1 MRKYFLLFLPILAFS
16 FSLSVNSGAED
27 GRPYTVINISDEKEF
42 ICKEEILAYDRK
54 LYFCD
59 VAGGALPKVDARKK
73 AACVSTS
80 CRARALA

>member
-42 ICKEEILAYDRK
+42 VCKEEILA
-54 LYFCD
+54 
-59 VAGGALPKVDARKK
+59 
-73 AACVSTS
+73 
-80 CRARALA
+80 